1 MSVLLGIQVIPY
13 KTDVTK
19 YMYTFPVCISRAGVY
34 WRALGPSVRTSW
46 GKLGT
51 VKLLPLLVAEGLLS
65 HTLTFECVGQC
76 SWESFESSQSCV
88 GGAMY
93 RREPSAASPICT
105 RAVDASEPDVLV
117 THLAIERAGNYTSS
131 AVPQACEQRASDTLS
146 EMIAALA
153 AA

>member
-1 MSVLLGIQVIPY
+1 
-13 KTDVTK
+13 
-19 YMYTFPVCISRAGVY
+19 
-34 WRALGPSVRTSW
+34 
-46 GKLGT
+46 LGT
-51 VKLLPLLVAEGLLS
+51 AKLLPLLVAEGVLS
-65 HTLTFECVGQC
+65 PTLTFECVGQY
-76 SWESFESSQSCV
+76 SWESFCSSQRRFS
-88 GGAMY
+88 GAMH

>member
-1 MSVLLGIQVIPY
+1 M
-13 KTDVTK
+13 
-19 YMYTFPVCISRAGVY
+19 
-34 WRALGPSVRTSW
+34 
-46 GKLGT
+46 
-51 VKLLPLLVAEGLLS
+51 
-65 HTLTFECVGQC
+65 H
-76 SWESFESSQSCV
+76 
-88 GGAMY
+88 